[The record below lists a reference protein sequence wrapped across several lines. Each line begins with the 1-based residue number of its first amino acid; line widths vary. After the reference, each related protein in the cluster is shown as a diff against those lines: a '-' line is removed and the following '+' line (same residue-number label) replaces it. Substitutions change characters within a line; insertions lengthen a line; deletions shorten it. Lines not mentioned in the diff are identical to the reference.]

1 MRSKLKGR
9 IIELYNSQANFCK
22 KAGITG
28 AYLSMI
34 LNCQSNGSYKFW
46 EKIKALLN
54 ISDSEIEGYKKS
66 NGANKNEDK

>member
-9 IIELYNSQANFCK
+9 IVELYNSQSNFCK
-22 KAGITG
+22 RAGITG

-46 EKIKALLN
+46 ENIKDLLD
-54 ISDSEIEGYKKS
+54 IPDSEIEQYKKS
-66 NGANKNEDK
+66 NGANQDEDK